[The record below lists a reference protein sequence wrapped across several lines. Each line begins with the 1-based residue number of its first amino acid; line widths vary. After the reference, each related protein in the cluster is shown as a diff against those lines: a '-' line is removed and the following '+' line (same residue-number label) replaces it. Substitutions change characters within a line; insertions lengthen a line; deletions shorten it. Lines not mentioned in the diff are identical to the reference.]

1 MPRNKYIHI
10 RTSSS
15 LRFLI
20 KSHGSFVGRPN
31 TKQHHLNLLRL
42 CAPFKLVELDGPS
55 RQNTNRE
62 KEEEVSQFSGD
73 QIEFGTTLL
82 TPPVTT
88 VRFFLLLLFISA
100 HLRSFYMSM
109 DLPNTNI
116 HIHTGTG
123 SPNDLCVPTH

>member
-62 KEEEVSQFSGD
+62 EEEEEEEVVVSQVSGD

-88 VRFFLLLLFISA
+88 VRFFFIIIIYFC
-100 HLRSFYMSM
+100 SFAFILHV
-109 DLPNTNI
+109 DGLA
-116 HIHTGTG
+116 
-123 SPNDLCVPTH
+123 